1 MTGIWVGITVLT
13 IGAYLAKLVGFTALD
28 LERLPEPVAD
38 LARLLPIALFAAL
51 VVITTVTDGPAI
63 SIDARLAGVTVA
75 GVAAWRKAPFLVVV
89 LAAMIVTG
97 GIRALR

>member
-1 MTGIWVGITVLT
+1 MTGIWIGIGVLT
-13 IGAYLAKLVGFTALD
+13 LGAYLAKLIGFTALD
-28 LERLPEPVAD
+28 LERLPDPLAD

-51 VVITTVTDGPAI
+51 VVVTTVTDGPAI

>member
-1 MTGIWVGITVLT
+1 MTGIWIGIGVLT
-13 IGAYLAKLVGFTALD
+13 VGAYLAKLLGFTALN
-28 LERLPEPVAD
+28 LERLPEPIAD

-51 VVITTVTDGPAI
+51 VVVTTVTDGPAI

-89 LAAMIVTG
+89 LAAMIVTS
-97 GIRALR
+97 GIRALL

>member
-1 MTGIWVGITVLT
+1 MTGIWIGIGVLT
-13 IGAYLAKLVGFTALD
+13 LGAYLAKLVGFTALD
-28 LERLPEPVAD
+28 LERLPEPLAD

-51 VVITTVTDGPAI
+51 VVVTTVADGPAI

>member
-1 MTGIWVGITVLT
+1 MTGIWIGIAVLT
-13 IGAYLAKLVGFTALD
+13 LGAYLAKLVGFTALD
-28 LERLPEPVAD
+28 LARLPEPVAD

-51 VVITTVTDGPAI
+51 VIVTTVTDGPAI

>member
-1 MTGIWVGITVLT
+1 MTGIWIGIGFLT
-13 IGAYLAKLVGFTALD
+13 LGAYLAKLLGFTVLN
-28 LERLPEPVAD
+28 LERLPEPVAE

-51 VVITTVTDGPAI
+51 VVITTVTDGPSI

-89 LAAMIVTG
+89 LAAMLVTG

>member
-1 MTGIWVGITVLT
+1 MTGIWVGIAVLT

>member
-1 MTGIWVGITVLT
+1 MTGIWIGISVLT
-13 IGAYLAKLVGFTALD
+13 LGAYLAKLLGFTALD
-28 LERLPEPVAD
+28 LKRLPDPLAD

-51 VVITTVTDGPAI
+51 VVVTTVTDGPAI
-63 SIDARLAGVTVA
+63 SVDARLAGVTVA

>member
-1 MTGIWVGITVLT
+1 MTGIWIGIGVLT
-13 IGAYLAKLVGFTALD
+13 LGAYLAKLLGFTALK
-28 LERLPEPVAD
+28 LERLPEPAAD

-51 VVITTVTDGPAI
+51 VVVTTVTDGPAL

>member
-1 MTGIWVGITVLT
+1 MTGIWIGIGVLT
-13 IGAYLAKLVGFTALD
+13 LGAYLAKLVGFTALE
-28 LERLPEPVAD
+28 LERLPEPLAD

>member
-1 MTGIWVGITVLT
+1 MTAIWVGIAVLT

-38 LARLLPIALFAAL
+38 LVRLLPIALFAAL
-51 VVITTVTDGPAI
+51 VVVTTVTDGPAI

-89 LAAMIVTG
+89 LAAMIVTA

>member
-1 MTGIWVGITVLT
+1 MTGIWIGIGVLT
-13 IGAYLAKLVGFTALD
+13 LGAYLAKLVGFTALD
-28 LERLPEPVAD
+28 LERLPEPLAD

-51 VVITTVTDGPAI
+51 VVVTTVTDGPAI

-89 LAAMIVTG
+89 LAAMLVTG

>member
-1 MTGIWVGITVLT
+1 MTGIWIGIGVLT
-13 IGAYLAKLVGFTALD
+13 VGAYLAKLLGFTALN
-28 LERLPEPVAD
+28 LQRLPEPVAD

-51 VVITTVTDGPAI
+51 VVVTTVTDGPAI